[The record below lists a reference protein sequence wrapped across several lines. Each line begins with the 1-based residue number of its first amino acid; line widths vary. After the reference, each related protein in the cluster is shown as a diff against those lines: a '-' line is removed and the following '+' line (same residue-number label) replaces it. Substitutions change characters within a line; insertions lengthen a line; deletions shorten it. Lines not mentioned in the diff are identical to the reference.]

1 MKKAVRFLALAV
13 AILCA
18 MALVACGHT
27 HTFGEWSETTAATC
41 SAEGTET
48 RVCECGEVETRSIQK
63 LAHTYGSE
71 TLVIENGVAY
81 NLAICEDCDAEK
93 KTVNNEIMSLADEI
107 TFVTT
112 AEELTLAMANGG
124 FIVVVNDITSEGNF
138 TVADGK
144 TVTVHLLDGV
154 TIEGDG
160 CDGVFYVT
168 NGALTLSGNGTVKS
182 IMCPDHKY
190 SMAVWAQG
198 EAASVIINGNTYINT
213 GYDGETQFD
222 LIYASA
228 GSQVEINGG
237 VFDCY
242 TPKWTLN
249 LKDNTGASIL
259 VKGGSFY
266 GFNPSLSD
274 NEPVSQG
281 LYSFVADGYA
291 VSEETQN
298 GVTVYTVDEE

>member
-1 MKKAVRFLALAV
+1 
-13 AILCA
+13 
-18 MALVACGHT
+18 
-27 HTFGEWSETTAATC
+27 
-41 SAEGTET
+41 
-48 RVCECGEVETRSIQK
+48 
-63 LAHTYGSE
+63 
-71 TLVIENGVAY
+71 
-81 NLAICEDCDAEK
+81 
-93 KTVNNEIMSLADEI
+93 MS
-107 TFVTT
+107 
-112 AEELTLAMANGG
+112 
-124 FIVVVNDITSEGNF
+124 
-138 TVADGK
+138 
-144 TVTVHLLDGV
+144 VTVHLLDGV

-213 GYDGETQFD
+213 GYDGDTQFD

-249 LKDNTGASIL
+249 LKDNNGASIL

-274 NEPVSQG
+274 NEPTAQG

-291 VSEETQN
+291 VSEETQG